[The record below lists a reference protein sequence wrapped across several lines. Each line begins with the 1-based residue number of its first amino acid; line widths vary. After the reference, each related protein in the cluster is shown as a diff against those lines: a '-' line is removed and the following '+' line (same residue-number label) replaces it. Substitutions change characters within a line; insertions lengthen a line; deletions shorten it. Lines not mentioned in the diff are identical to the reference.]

1 MSEAS
6 NKIINSTKMEA
17 IIKRLAY
24 QIYESNA
31 SNEAVVIAG
40 IYKNGAILAK
50 QLCKQLQAISSL
62 KVSYVIIRMDKNDP
76 KKSIETNISL
86 SSLENQ
92 SVVIVDDVLNTGKTL
107 IYATHHF
114 LNITVRQLQ
123 TAVIVNRNHKIYPI
137 KADFKG
143 ISLATT
149 LKEHISVEMEGVK
162 AGVYLT

>member
-6 NKIINSTKMEA
+6 NKIIDSNKMQA

-31 SNEAVVIAG
+31 SNEKVVIAG

-50 QLCKQLQAISSL
+50 QLCNQLQAISPL
-62 KVSYVIIRMDKNDP
+62 QVSYVIIRMDKNNP
-76 KKSIETNISL
+76 KKSIDTNIEL
-86 SSLENQ
+86 SSLENL
-92 SVVIVDDVLNTGKTL
+92 SVVIVDDVLNTGRTL
-107 IYATHHF
+107 IHATHHF
-114 LNITVRQLQ
+114 LNITVKQLQ
-123 TAVIVNRNHKIYPI
+123 TAVIVNRNHKIYPV

-149 LKEHISVEMEGVK
+149 LKEHISVEMEGVN